1 MTEHEIALTRSVL
14 AHAYWNKLTPEEATA
29 LNNLYYACEL
39 LRERARTA
47 REEGRVEGAA
57 LERAAV
63 VAWLRDE
70 AHAPH
75 PIEAGERALSPS
87 GRGLLLLAASRIER
101 GEHRRE
107 EE

>member
-1 MTEHEIALTRSVL
+1 MTEQEIAMTRSVL

-47 REEGRVEGAA
+47 KEEGRAEGRQE
-57 LERAAV
+57 ERAAV
-63 VAWLRDE
+63 VAWLHAE
-70 AHAPH
+70 AQRMY
-75 PIEAGERALSPS
+75 EAGQDRPAWFTLANRAERV
-87 GRGLLLLAASRIER
+87 EN

-107 EE
+107 EEKP

>member
-47 REEGRVEGAA
+47 KEEGRQE
-57 LERAAV
+57 ERAAV
-63 VAWLRDE
+63 VAWLRSMTQPWNPSTMAYSIELNEHNRRMDE
-70 AHAPH
+70 P
-75 PIEAGERALSPS
+75 
-87 GRGLLLLAASRIER
+87 
-101 GEHRRE
+101 
-107 EE
+107 